1 MSTKPTK
8 ENTDDQQNWAEI
20 SEGEEEEVNKNAEN
34 NENSE
39 KKVRT
44 FPAPEKPAEP
54 KKTYLKTKTGDIVI
68 DKLEKYVEPVKQ
80 IKEARG
86 DVSKIFFN

>member
-1 MSTKPTK
+1 MSTKPTR
-8 ENTDDQQNWAEI
+8 EITDDQQNWAEI
-20 SEGEEEEVNKNAEN
+20 SEGEEEEVNKKAEN

-39 KKVRT
+39 KNVNT
-44 FPAPEKPAEP
+44 NPASEKPAEP